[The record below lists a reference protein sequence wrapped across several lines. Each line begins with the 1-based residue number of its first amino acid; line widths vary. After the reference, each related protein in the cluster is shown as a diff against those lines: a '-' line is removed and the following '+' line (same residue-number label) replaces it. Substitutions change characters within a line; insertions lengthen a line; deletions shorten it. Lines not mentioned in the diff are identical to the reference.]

1 MTNSTSGE
9 ILEVLEVLSM
19 KLEGGKRHERS
30 FEWHTNQQSNNCDRF
45 LSVVH
50 LLK

>member
-9 ILEVLEVLSM
+9 ILEVLEVLSV

-30 FEWHTNQQSNNCDRF
+30 FERHTNQHSNNCDRF
-45 LSVVH
+45 LSVVN

>member
-1 MTNSTSGE
+1 MTNSVSDK
-9 ILEVLEVLSM
+9 ILEMLEVLSM

-30 FEWHTNQQSNNCDRF
+30 FEWHSNQHGSNCDRF
-45 LSVVH
+45 LSVVN